1 MGTLSRWLVG
11 SGITAGVALGGAGPA
26 RAQHVALPPTLVA
39 LDSDEGQRLL
49 AEASAR
55 RDFVPLAEAFVTQ
68 DNPGYCGVA
77 SAVTV
82 LNALQVPAP
91 EAPAWGAHVYT
102 QENFFE
108 GAASGILAPGF
119 KGGMT
124 LRQLGDMI
132 QCHPAGAEVV
142 HASDTTLDAFRAAAA
157 KNLASPGDFV
167 IVNYDRGALGQ
178 GTMMG
183 HISPLGAYSE
193 KADRFLVFDVARY
206 KYPPVWVD
214 AAALFGAMQTSDFV
228 SGKSRGYVLVTA
240 AAAPPGPSGAKPP
253 RSPLQIL
260 AGIVLGAFLLGV
272 LLGGTVQTVRVKRRF
287 RRLAKAKDT

>member
-1 MGTLSRWLVG
+1 VAAWVAVG
-11 SGITAGVALGGAGPA
+11 FVLACANTA

-49 AEASAR
+49 VEASAR
-55 RDFVPLAEAFVTQ
+55 RDFFPLAEAFVTQ

-91 EAPAWGAHVYT
+91 EARAWGAHVFT

-108 GAASGILAPGF
+108 GGASSILAPGF
-119 KGGMT
+119 IGGMT

-132 QCHPAGAEVV
+132 QCHPATAQVV
-142 HASDTTLDAFRAAAA
+142 HASDTTLDAFRTAAA
-157 KNLASPGDFV
+157 KNLASAGDFV
-167 IVNYDRGALGQ
+167 IVNYDRGGVGQ
-178 GTMMG
+178 ETMG
-183 HISPLGAYSE
+183 HISPLAAYND
-193 KADRFLVFDVARY
+193 KADKFLLFDVARY

-240 AAAPPGPSGAKPP
+240 AAAPPGPSGAPPP
-253 RSPLQIL
+253 RSPIRIL
-260 AGIVLGAFLLGV
+260 VGIVVAAFLLGV
-272 LLGGTVQTVRVKRRF
+272 VVGGTVQTIRVKRRF
-287 RRLAKAKDT
+287 RRASAAKTGA